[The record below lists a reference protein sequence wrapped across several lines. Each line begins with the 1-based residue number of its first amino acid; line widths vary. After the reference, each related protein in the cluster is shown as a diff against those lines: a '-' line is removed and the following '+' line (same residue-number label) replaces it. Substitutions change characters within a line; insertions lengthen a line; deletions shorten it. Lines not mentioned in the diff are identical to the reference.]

1 MTTYTRRRATDYI
14 VVHCAATRPSQDIS
28 ARDIARWHRAK
39 GWSGIGY
46 HFVIKRDGT
55 LEHCR
60 PVDVMGAHVQGHNA
74 KSIGICL
81 VGGLSEDGKTP
92 EDNFTP
98 AQKDTL
104 RTLVT
109 DLAVHYHGAVIQGHR
124 DFPGVSKACPSF
136 DVRKWW
142 ADR

>member
-1 MTTYTRRRATDYI
+1 MTAYVRRRGTDYI

-28 ARDIARWHRAK
+28 ARDIDRWHRAL

-55 LEHCR
+55 LEHGR
-60 PVDVMGAHVQGHNA
+60 PSDVVGSHVQGHNA

-81 VGGLSEDGKTP
+81 VGGVAEDGKTP
-92 EDNFTP
+92 EDNFTH

-104 RTLVT
+104 KYLVT
-109 DLAVHYHGAVIQGHR
+109 ELLQVYPKATVQGHR
-124 DFPGVSKACPSF
+124 DFPGVKKACPSF
-136 DVRKWW
+136 DVGAWW
-142 ADR
+142 ESQ